1 MRWQMSKLLAFVG
14 STIGGYAGW
23 ALGARLGGTFTAFM
37 VSIVG
42 TGIGVYYGRRYGKE
56 LEA

>member
-1 MRWQMSKLLAFVG
+1 MGKLLAFVG

-23 ALGARLGGTFTAFM
+23 AIGARVGGTFTAFV
-37 VSIVG
+37 VSMIG
-42 TGIGVYYGRRYGKE
+42 TGLGLYYGRRYGRE